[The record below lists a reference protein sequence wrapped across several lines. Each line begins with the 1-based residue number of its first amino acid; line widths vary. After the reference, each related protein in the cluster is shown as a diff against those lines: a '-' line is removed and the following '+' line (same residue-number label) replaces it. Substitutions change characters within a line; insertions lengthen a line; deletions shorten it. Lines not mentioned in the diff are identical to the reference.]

1 MTDLT
6 TTTQSVQT
14 EIADRTDFPAL
25 EDDPAQS
32 DNMLAYQLKS
42 DWAKYDAD
50 ELKAKIYKGCKL
62 TLLHNRLLRNN
73 LESPDLV
80 EKEFKQSIKPFE
92 VTLKEANTYMSLYAI
107 ADWILKEG
115 LLPPEVIYSQFT
127 SKALIYLSKVVSED
141 VKRNVVTMLR
151 DEGDCSL
158 SEIVRLTREAKVVFS
173 DLPDEIKQLVEAG
186 AIRKSDI
193 ADFIDV
199 IDKLEDDDREAAIAD
214 LQGLQKTEG
223 VDPISLKELGKDA
236 KALPEIR
243 TYFERLFSDDL
254 SRETLDINKTIDD
267 IRRSQ
272 AISLS
277 QLAAFLKS
285 AVTGKEAIAKAG
297 RKLKANAKVS
307 DKFYCDAGGDGS
319 SIRKIVKQLEG
330 VATLRGTEK
339 ESSIQFPWNDEGT
352 EQMKVTLISDKK

>member
-6 TTTQSVQT
+6 TTTQSVQA
-14 EIADRTDFPAL
+14 EIADRADFPAL

-32 DNMLAYQLKS
+32 DDRLVYQLKS

-62 TLLHNRLLRNN
+62 TLLHNRLVRNH
-73 LESPDLV
+73 LENPDLV

-92 VTLKEANTYMSLYAI
+92 VTFKEANTYMSLYAI
-107 ADWILKEG
+107 ADWILQEG
-115 LLPPEVIYSQFT
+115 LLTPEFIYTQFS
-127 SKALIYLSKVVSED
+127 SKALIYLSKVVNEE
-141 VKRNVVTMLR
+141 VKRMVVTTIR
-151 DEGDCSL
+151 DEEICSL
-158 SEIVRLTREAKVVFS
+158 SKIIGLTREAKVVFS

-186 AIRKSDI
+186 AIRKSDM

-214 LQGLQKTEG
+214 LQDLQKTEG

-243 TYFERLFSDDL
+243 TYYEQLFSDDL
-254 SRETLDINKTIDD
+254 SREALDINKTIDD
-267 IRRSQ
+267 VRRNE

-277 QLAAFLKS
+277 ELAAFLKS

-297 RKLKANAKVS
+297 LKLKANAKVS
-307 DKFYCDAGGDGS
+307 DKFYCEAGGDGS
-319 SIRKIVKQLEG
+319 SIRQIIKQLEG

-339 ESSIQFPWNDEGT
+339 ESSILFPWNDEGT
-352 EQMKVTLISDKK
+352 EHMKVTLISDKK